1 MVGSLLLLLVLFG
14 WMGQWEAL
22 VLLAWLASGVA
33 GFTRVGE
40 RCAVAVG
47 CGFRRPSKAQSA
59 ALDPVWAAALA
70 RAGVHREDVDLYV
83 QRTGDLNAHAVGGRS
98 VAVTSGVL
106 REFLAR
112 RLGSDEMESVLM
124 HELGHHATRATRFA
138 LISMWL
144 ATPWRFAS
152 RVLIGIGLATIGR
165 RQPMRLLAL
174 VVVAGV
180 VVAVVQAI
188 QQRQL
193 AVAFVLSTVSIC
205 AVVCPLA
212 DAWVSRRS
220 EYAADRFAAQCG
232 AGPQLVAALTRM
244 DQGRGR
250 KQTWTQFALNRH
262 PSIERRVDA
271 MDRYAATPSRT

>member
-1 MVGSLLLLLVLFG
+1 
-14 WMGQWEAL
+14 
-22 VLLAWLASGVA
+22 
-33 GFTRVGE
+33 
-40 RCAVAVG
+40 
-47 CGFRRPSKAQSA
+47 
-59 ALDPVWAAALA
+59 
-70 RAGVHREDVDLYV
+70 
-83 QRTGDLNAHAVGGRS
+83 
-98 VAVTSGVL
+98 
-106 REFLAR
+106 
-112 RLGSDEMESVLM
+112 
-124 HELGHHATRATRFA
+124 
-138 LISMWL
+138 MWL

-152 RVLIGIGLATIGR
+152 RLLIGIGLATIGR

-205 AVVCPLA
+205 AVVCPLG

-220 EYAADRFAAQCG
+220 EYAADRFTAQCG
-232 AGPQLVAALTRM
+232 AGPHLVAALTQM
-244 DQGRGR
+244 DRVRGR
-250 KQTWTQFALNRH
+250 TPSWTQLALNRH